1 MAEEIHKEFFAK
13 LDALGAEQVR
23 MNLAS
28 NVYLGGDAALARAW
42 IERDNERSKA
52 EQLLLARRAST
63 DAHKAHKIAS
73 IALIVAII
81 SIIVTAGGLTGIIR
95 PIWPSDSSVTTHR

>member
-1 MAEEIHKEFFAK
+1 MAQETNETFFAK
-13 LDALGAEQVR
+13 LDTLGAEQVR

-52 EQLLLARRAST
+52 EQLLLARRASME
-63 DAHKAHKIAS
+63 AHKANKIAAV
-73 IALIVAII
+73 ALIVAII
-81 SIIVTAGGLTGIIR
+81 SIMVAAAGLTGIIR
-95 PIWPSDSSVTTHR
+95 PIWPADSTATTHR

>member
-1 MAEEIHKEFFAK
+1 MTHEAFFAK
-13 LDALGAEQVR
+13 LDAEGAERVR

-63 DAHKAHKIAS
+63 DAHKANKIAS

-81 SIIVTAGGLTGIIR
+81 SIIVTTAGLTGIIR
-95 PIWPSDSSVTTHR
+95 PIWAPPSPPATHPN

>member
-1 MAEEIHKEFFAK
+1 MNGEFFAK
-13 LDALGAEQVR
+13 LDKIGAEQVR

-52 EQLLLARRAST
+52 EQLLLARRASA
-63 DAHKAHKIAS
+63 DAHKANKIAT
-73 IALIVAII
+73 IALIAAVI
-81 SIIVTAGGLTGIIR
+81 SIIVTAAGLTGIIR
-95 PIWPSDSSVTTHR
+95 PIWPADITPTTHR

>member
-1 MAEEIHKEFFAK
+1 MR
-13 LDALGAEQVR
+13 LV
-23 MNLAS
+23 S
-28 NVYLGGDAALARAW
+28 NVYLGGDAALVRAW

-52 EQLLLARRAST
+52 EQLLLARRAT
-63 DAHKAHKIAS
+63 MDAHKANNIAS

-81 SIIVTAGGLTGIIR
+81 SIIGTAAGLAGIIR